1 MSSSPTTTL
10 PGRRRLLVAAILA
23 AGGTVSCGDEMKAL
37 ERVRAGEAEVTGQ
50 GVLVIAVDGLRW
62 DHTSLAGYD
71 RTTTPSLGKFA
82 RESVVFENA
91 WGVTPSMVGA
101 HVAILAGDD
110 PGVAIP
116 PPPPGAREFPAR
128 DIGAEDEDRWFVPPE
143 LQLLGRY
150 FLGIGWSTAAF
161 VDHGDIKELRGFDR
175 GFGDFVEHRG
185 DPGGEVREE
194 GAFGVGKR
202 FIQWVNGRALDEDWF
217 AYLQMND
224 LERRWRVN
232 RDTERLENRLVEDVM
247 EDWRARPELMYVP
260 PLGLPVEDSD
270 HSVKSAFH
278 TLPPSRAN
286 RARSV
291 TMGEYELRYDLGIR
305 AVDASVGRILASVE
319 DFGRKDN
326 ITVVI
331 LGSFGTS
338 LGEHGLFLRAG
349 LAEEGDLHVP
359 LLFRPSRALREAL
372 GWGAEGAPPVRRVK
386 ELVGSIDVAPTL
398 VDLIGAEVTRPMLGA
413 SLRPLLQGERGPV
426 RERLPVRPS
435 MIPGFALIESRSKA
449 VVYRPDL
456 AAPWV
461 RRSWSSWTGSDDGA
475 EEVSEFW
482 TRWEELIELERRALH
497 FGIGPDEGARVD
509 ALRGMQG
516 LAESRAEARALTR

>member
-1 MSSSPTTTL
+1 MSTIQSTT
-10 PGRRRLLVAAILA
+10 PPRRRRLLLAALLA
-23 AGGTVSCGDEMKAL
+23 AGGAASCGDERSEI
-37 ERVRAGEAEVTGQ
+37 ERARAGEAEVTGQ
-50 GVLVIAVDGLRW
+50 GVLVIVVDGLRW

-71 RTTTPSLGKFA
+71 RDTTPSLRKFA
-82 RESVVFENA
+82 KESVVFENA

-110 PGVAIP
+110 PGMAIP
-116 PPPPGAREFPAR
+116 PPPQGASEFPAR
-128 DIGAEDEDRWFVPPE
+128 DIGADEEDRWFLPE
-143 LQLLGRY
+143 ELHLLGRH
-150 FLGIGWSTAAF
+150 FLGLGWSTAAF
-161 VDHGDIKELRGFDR
+161 VDHEDIKELRGFDR
-175 GFGDFVEHRG
+175 GFREFVEHRG
-185 DPGGEVREE
+185 EPGDRVREE

-224 LERRWRVN
+224 LERSWRVN
-232 RDTERLENRLVEDVM
+232 RDRDKIEIRGVEDAVK
-247 EDWRARPELMYVP
+247 DWRVRPELSYVP
-260 PLGLPVEDSD
+260 PLGLVER
-270 HSVKSAFH
+270 AFH

-291 TMGEYELRYDLGIR
+291 TMAEYELRYDHGIC
-305 AVDASVGRILASVE
+305 AVDASVARILASVE

-359 LLFRPSRALREAL
+359 LLVRPSRALRETL
-372 GWGAEGAPPVRRVK
+372 GWSAEGRPPVMRVK
-386 ELVGSIDVAPTL
+386 ELVGSIDLAPTL

-413 SLRPLLQGERGPV
+413 SLRPLLQGETGPI
-426 RERLPVRPS
+426 RDRLPVRPS
-435 MIPGFALIESRSKA
+435 MIPGFALIEPESRA

-456 AAPWV
+456 AVPPA
-461 RRSWSSWTGSDDGA
+461 RRSWSSWTGSGDQA
-475 EEVSEFW
+475 EEVSEYW
-482 TRWEELIELERRALH
+482 TRWEELIELERRWLH
-497 FGIGPDEGARVD
+497 FGLGADEGARVQ

-516 LAESRAEARALTR
+516 LAESRAEVRSL

>member
-1 MSSSPTTTL
+1 MSCSQTTT
-10 PGRRRLLVAAILA
+10 PRRPRRLLLAALLA
-23 AGGTVSCGDEMKAL
+23 AGGAASCGDGRSAV
-37 ERVRAGEAEVTGQ
+37 ERARAGEAEVTGQ

-71 RTTTPSLGKFA
+71 RETTPSLEKFA

-116 PPPPGAREFPAR
+116 PPPQGAGDFPAR
-128 DIGAEDEDRWFVPPE
+128 DIGAEGEDRWFVPPE
-143 LQLLGRY
+143 LHLLGRH
-150 FLGIGWSTAAF
+150 FLGLGWSTAAF
-161 VDHGDIKELRGFDR
+161 VDHEDIKELRGFDR
-175 GFGDFVEHRG
+175 GFREFVEHRG
-185 DPGGEVREE
+185 EPGDEVREE

-202 FIQWVNGRALDEDWF
+202 FIQWVNGRALDENWF

-232 RDTERLENRLVEDVM
+232 RFKERVEIRGVEDAV
-247 EDWRARPELMYVP
+247 ENWRVRPELSFVP
-260 PLGLPVEDSD
+260 PLGLVE
-270 HSVKSAFH
+270 SAFH

-291 TMGEYELRYDLGIR
+291 TMAEYELRYDLGIR
-305 AVDASVGRILASVE
+305 AVDASLARILASVE

-326 ITVVI
+326 LTVVI

-349 LAEEGDLHVP
+349 LAEDGDLHVP
-359 LLFRPSRALREAL
+359 LLIRPSRAFREAL
-372 GWGAEGAPPVRRVK
+372 GWGAEGRPPVKRVK
-386 ELVGSIDVAPTL
+386 SLVGSIDLAPTL
-398 VDLIGAEVTRPMLGA
+398 VDLIGAQVERPMLGA
-413 SLRPLLQGERGPV
+413 SLRPLLQGELGPV
-426 RERLPVRPS
+426 RDRLPVRPS
-435 MIPGFALIESRSKA
+435 VIPGFALIEPESRA

-456 AAPWV
+456 AVPPA
-461 RRSWSSWTGSDDGA
+461 RRSWSSWSASVDRA

-482 TRWEELIELERRALH
+482 TRWEELIELERRWLH
-497 FGIGPDEGARVD
+497 FGLGADEGARVQ

-516 LAESRAEARALTR
+516 LAESRAEARSPFR